1 MALDGAFLHCLREE
15 LTASLP
21 DARVD
26 KVHQPSREELIISL
40 RTRGGSGA
48 SAGVRKLY
56 LSARA
61 NSPRVHFTDIPLEN
75 PASPPMF
82 CMLLRKRLTGGRL
95 VGIRQPG
102 LERALY
108 FDLDCVDELGDIV
121 RLTLAVEIMGRHSN
135 IILIG
140 PDGVVIDAI
149 KRVDMEMSSVRPVLP
164 GLPYSPPP
172 AEAGRLDLSLCAPA
186 DLLEAAERGKDGPL
200 SKALLGAAHGLS
212 PLICREVSHYA
223 ARGRDTAAHA
233 LTGEERDRAL
243 FALSRVKAA
252 VETGENR
259 VPYILYKSGDAPQ
272 DFSFLPITQYGLSAV
287 GREMESFSALLD
299 AFYAQK
305 DQAERTRQ
313 QAHDILRVLTNAS
326 ERTARKLGHQREE
339 LAKSGDR
346 ESLRIYGDLIHA
358 NLHAIP
364 KGASSA
370 ELINYYDPDCATL
383 TVPLDPAL
391 SASQNAQKYYKE
403 YRKAQTAE
411 RVLAEQIAQGEEELT
426 YLDTVFDAL
435 SRAVTL
441 RELNELRQELAAGGY
456 LRLQRGKQKPPAPLG
471 PMEFVS
477 DDGFSILVGRNNVEN
492 DRLTLKTARGSDV
505 WFHTKNIPG
514 SHVVVLTGG
523 QTPPNRTLEQ
533 AAVLA
538 ALHSKAAESRQ
549 VPVDYTEIRNVK
561 KPAGAKPGMVIY
573 ETNRT
578 AYVTPDPAM
587 AERLR
592 KKG

>member
-1 MALDGAFLHCLREE
+1 MALDGAFLHCLRGE
-15 LTASLP
+15 LVNSLP

-26 KVHQPSREELIISL
+26 KVHQPSREELVISM
-40 RTRGGSGA
+40 RTR
-48 SAGVRKLY
+48 AGTKKLY

-95 VGIRQPG
+95 IAIRQPG

-108 FDLDCVDELGDIV
+108 FDLDCVDELGDVV

-135 IILIG
+135 IILV
-140 PDGVVIDAI
+140 DGGGTVVDAI
-149 KRVDMEMSSVRPVLP
+149 KRVDLDMSSVRPVLP

-172 AEAGRLDLSLCAPA
+172 AETGKRDLSLCTPEE
-186 DLLEAAERGKDGPL
+186 LLDAALAGRDIPF
-200 SKALLGAAHGLS
+200 SKALLAASHGLS

-223 ARGRDTAAHA
+223 TRGMDTTARA
-233 LTGEERDRAL
+233 LTEGERDRAR
-243 FALSRVKAA
+243 FSLSRIKAA
-252 VETGENR
+252 FETGEGR
-259 VPYILYKSGDAPQ
+259 TPYILYKGEGAPL

-299 AFYAQK
+299 AFYAQR
-305 DQAERTRQ
+305 DQAERTKQR
-313 QAHDILRVLTNAS
+313 AHDMLRVLTNAS
-326 ERTARKLGHQREE
+326 ERTARKLANQREE

-346 ESLRIYGDLIHA
+346 EKYRIYGDLIHA

-364 KGASSA
+364 KGAACA
-370 ELINYYDPDCATL
+370 ELVNYYDPDCAKI

-391 SASQNAQKYYKE
+391 SAAQNAQKYYKE

-411 RVLAEQIAQGEEELT
+411 RVLAEQIAQGEEELA
-426 YLDTVFDAL
+426 YIDTVFDAL

-441 RELNELRQELAAGGY
+441 RELNELREELAAGGY
-456 LRLQRGKQKPPAPLG
+456 LRLQRSKQKPPPPLG

-477 DDGFSILVGRNNVEN
+477 DDGFPILVGRNNVEN
-492 DRLTLKTARGSDV
+492 DRLTLRTARGSDM

-514 SHVVVLTGG
+514 SHVVVMTGG
-523 QTPPNRTLEQ
+523 QTPPDRTLEQ
-533 AAVLA
+533 AAILA
-538 ALHSKAAESRQ
+538 AYHSKAVSSQQ

-578 AYVTPDPAM
+578 AYVTPDPVLV
-587 AERLR
+587 ERL
-592 KKG
+592 KKDRQK

>member
-15 LTASLP
+15 LEDSLP

-26 KVHQPSREELIISL
+26 KVHQPSREELIISM
-40 RTRGGSGA
+40 RTR
-48 SAGVRKLY
+48 AGTKKLY
-56 LSARA
+56 FSARA

-95 VGIRQPG
+95 IGIRQPG

-135 IILIG
+135 IILI
-140 PDGVVIDAI
+140 DGDGMVVDAI
-149 KRVDMEMSSVRPVLP
+149 KRVDLEMSSVRPVLP
-164 GLPYSPPP
+164 RLLYSPPP
-172 AEAGRLDLSLCAPA
+172 AESEKKDLSLCTP
-186 DLLEAAERGKDGPL
+186 DELLASAMAGRDIPF
-200 SKALLGAAHGLS
+200 SKALLGVSHGLS
-212 PLICREVSHYA
+212 PLLCREVSHYA
-223 ARGRDTAAHA
+223 TRGSDTTAHS
-233 LTGEERDRAL
+233 LTEGEQDRARFFL
-243 FALSRVKAA
+243 ARIKATF
-252 VETGENR
+252 ETGEGR
-259 VPYILYKSGDAPQ
+259 TPYILYKGEGAPL
-272 DFSFLPITQYGLSAV
+272 DFSFLPIAQYGLSAV

-299 AFYAQK
+299 AFYAQR

-313 QAHDILRVLTNAS
+313 RAQDILRVLTNAS

-339 LAKSGDR
+339 LARSGDR
-346 ESLRIYGDLIHA
+346 EKYRIYGDLIHA
-358 NLHAIP
+358 NMHAIP
-364 KGASSA
+364 RGAGSA
-370 ELINYYDPDCATL
+370 ELVNYYDPDCAL
-383 TVPLDPAL
+383 VTVPLDPSL
-391 SASQNAQKYYKE
+391 SAAQNAQKYYKE

-411 RVLAEQIAQGEEELT
+411 RVLAEQIAQGEEELA
-426 YLDTVFDAL
+426 YFDTVFDAL

-441 RELNELRQELAAGGY
+441 RELGELREELAAGGY
-456 LRLQRGKQKPPAPLG
+456 LRLQRGKQKPPPPLG

-477 DDGFSILVGRNNVEN
+477 DDGFPILVGRNNMEN
-492 DRLTLKTARGSDV
+492 DKLTLRTARGSDV

-514 SHVVVLTGG
+514 SHVVVLTSGRV
-523 QTPPNRTLEQ
+523 PPDRTLEQ

-538 ALHSKAAESRQ
+538 ALHSKAAASRQ
-549 VPVDYTEIRNVK
+549 VPVDYTEVRNVK
-561 KPAGAKPGMVIY
+561 KPSGAKPGMVIY

-578 AYVTPDPAM
+578 AYVTPDPAL
-587 AERLR
+587 AQRLR

>member
-1 MALDGAFLHCLREE
+1 M
-15 LTASLP
+15 
-21 DARVD
+21 
-26 KVHQPSREELIISL
+26 
-40 RTRGGSGA
+40 
-48 SAGVRKLY
+48 
-56 LSARA
+56 
-61 NSPRVHFTDIPLEN
+61 
-75 PASPPMF
+75 
-82 CMLLRKRLTGGRL
+82 
-95 VGIRQPG
+95 
-102 LERALY
+102 
-108 FDLDCVDELGDIV
+108 
-121 RLTLAVEIMGRHSN
+121 
-135 IILIG
+135 
-140 PDGVVIDAI
+140 
-149 KRVDMEMSSVRPVLP
+149 
-164 GLPYSPPP
+164 
-172 AEAGRLDLSLCAPA
+172 
-186 DLLEAAERGKDGPL
+186 
-200 SKALLGAAHGLS
+200 
-212 PLICREVSHYA
+212 
-223 ARGRDTAAHA
+223 
-233 LTGEERDRAL
+233 
-243 FALSRVKAA
+243 
-252 VETGENR
+252 
-259 VPYILYKSGDAPQ
+259 
-272 DFSFLPITQYGLSAV
+272 
-287 GREMESFSALLD
+287 
-299 AFYAQK
+299 
-305 DQAERTRQ
+305 
-313 QAHDILRVLTNAS
+313 LTNAS

-492 DRLTLKTARGSDV
+492 DRLTPENR
-505 WFHTKNIPG
+505 PG
-514 SHVVVLTGG
+514 KRRVVPHQEYPRLPRCGAYRG
-523 QTPPNRTLEQ
+523 QTPPDRTLEQ

-561 KPAGAKPGMVIY
+561 KAGRRQARHGDLRNQPDGLRHPRSR
-573 ETNRT
+573 NGG
-578 AYVTPDPAM
+578 TPS
-587 AERLR
+587 E
-592 KKG
+592 KG